1 MDPHCHPAA
10 APFPSKFRLKVLVLG
25 LLLVLFSVTCRELP
39 PHTLDGTLKKQ
50 RQDWGR
56 GEAASHEILGNTMG
70 TLETVSHSET
80 LSEAG
85 DLDPVLEYH

>member
-10 APFPSKFRLKVLVLG
+10 TPFSSKFRLKILILG
-25 LLLVLFSVTCRELP
+25 LLLVLFSVICREFP
-39 PHTLDGTLKKQ
+39 SHTLDGTLKKQ
-50 RQDWGR
+50 RQDRGR
-56 GEAASHEILGNTMG
+56 REAASHEILGSTMG

-85 DLDPVLEYH
+85 DLDPILEHH

>member
-10 APFPSKFRLKVLVLG
+10 APFPSNFRLKVLVPG
-25 LLLVLFSVTCRELP
+25 LLPVLFSVICRELP
-39 PHTLDGTLKKQ
+39 PHTLDGTLKKP

-56 GEAASHEILGNTMG
+56 REAASHEILASTVG

-85 DLDPVLEYH
+85 DLDPVLEHH